1 MKLFVL
7 AMAAAWLAAANAIQH
22 AAEQDAETAADVWLR
37 RGDALTKV
45 RFDSFF
51 RPRAKGPRAS
61 GPL

>member
-37 RGDALTKV
+37 RGDALTQV
-45 RFDSFF
+45 HFDSFLG
-51 RPRAKGPRAS
+51 RGPRAP
-61 GPL
+61 GL